1 MPDVPNEPPEAAPD
15 EAQEGRRGK
24 GGVRHLSSVRR
35 VPPHDLDAE
44 QALLSCVLT
53 RPVDCWP
60 HASTLESSA
69 FYAPAHQHIHAAM
82 ATVVADAGTIDV
94 ITVADRLRKMG
105 LLEGLELPGDHVK
118 GSGTAALMG
127 LLALTWPHTT
137 KADAYAATIESQARA
152 RRLVVALG
160 NATDAAWAGD
170 LEGAMPAVERAEQE
184 LAAVAGAARSWEPV
198 DLAGLLA
205 NGLTPVVPLLLARTD
220 GECLLYPGRVHAF
233 NAESESGKSWLAK
246 LVCAE
251 QLGFG
256 ESVLYLDFET
266 DPEGV
271 AERMMALG
279 VDTDVLGS
287 RFVYVRPDD
296 PFDLAARGRLQQLVT
311 EHSPT
316 IAIIDGVAEVLGMN
330 DWDENIASDYARF
343 LNVLPRMLERAGV
356 TVVLIDH
363 VTKDPKSR
371 MKGGRGTGHKLAG
384 ITASFSLEVAQPF
397 ARGRTGRARVRIE
410 KDRIGWLRSIA
421 GAGTKPVI
429 AEFELASSEG
439 GTPVVGSLRPPPTTE
454 SGEGS
459 FDEFRPTGYMERIS
473 RQLETTDEPL
483 SVNAIR
489 RLVNGKAR
497 VKDVA
502 LACLVEEGY
511 VAVEPGP
518 RNSIL
523 HVSVRPFRE
532 HDPVDNEPDAILEE
546 PF

>member
-1 MPDVPNEPPEAAPD
+1 MPDVPNEPPEPSPD
-15 EAQEGRRGK
+15 EAQEGHRGA
-24 GGVRHLSSVRR
+24 GGVRRLSSVRR

-53 RPVDCWP
+53 KPVDCWP
-60 HASTLESSA
+60 HAAALESSA
-69 FYAPAHQHIHAAM
+69 FYAPSHQHVHTAM
-82 ATVVADAGTIDV
+82 AAVVADAGTIDV
-94 ITVADRLRKMG
+94 VTVADRLRRMG
-105 LLEGLELPGDHVK
+105 LLDGLTMPGDNVR
-118 GSGTAALMG
+118 GSGTAALME
-127 LLALTWPHTT
+127 LLALTWPNTT
-137 KADAYAATIESQARA
+137 KADAYAQTIETQARA
-152 RRLVVALG
+152 RRLLVALG

-170 LEGAMPAVERAEQE
+170 LEGAMPAVERAENE

-198 DLAGLLA
+198 DLAELLA

-266 DPEGV
+266 DAEGI
-271 AERMMALG
+271 AERMLALG
-279 VDTDVLGS
+279 IDTDVLGS

-296 PFDLAARGRLQQLVT
+296 PFDLAARGRLQQLVA
-311 EHSPT
+311 ERSPT
-316 IAIIDGVAEVLGMN
+316 VAIIDGVAEVLGMN
-330 DWDENIASDYARF
+330 DWDENLASDYARF
-343 LNVLPRMLERAGV
+343 LNALPRLLERAGV

-363 VTKDPKSR
+363 VAKDPKAR
-371 MKGGRGTGHKLAG
+371 TRGGRGSGHKLAG

-439 GTPVVGSLRPPPTTE
+439 GTSVVGSLRPPPTTE

-459 FDEFRPTGYMERIS
+459 FDEFRPTGYMERVS
-473 RQLETTDEPL
+473 RQLETAPDPL
-483 SVNAIR
+483 SIRAIR
-489 RLVNGKAR
+489 KVVSGKTQYVAAALERLI
-497 VKDVA
+497 D
-502 LACLVEEGY
+502 EGF
-511 VAVEPGP
+511 VAVETGP
-518 RNSIL
+518 RNAVLHRSIK
-523 HVSVRPFRE
+523 PFRE
-532 HDPVDNEPDAILEE
+532 HEPVENQPDEYLEE